1 MLIDDF
7 LPAYDVTEHH
17 YLDIQAS
24 VEKLYA
30 AAHELD
36 LSRSRLLRGL
46 FLLRGLP
53 AFLFSHRRS
62 QAGLGLNLAGLHRS
76 GFILLGEI
84 PQQEIVLGLV
94 GKFWTPSGGI
104 QRLDAAGFQNFTTSG
119 FAKAVWNFSLERR
132 TAAAIRLHTET
143 RVLCL
148 DAASRRRFRFYWL
161 FIRPFSGLVRMEI
174 LRTLKHNA
182 ENLSNGNR
190 MTAK

>member
-1 MLIDDF
+1 MLIDEY

-17 YLDIQAS
+17 YLDIQAP
-24 VEKLYA
+24 VEKIYA

-36 LSRSRLLRGL
+36 MSPSRWIRGL

-53 AFLFSHRRS
+53 AFLFSRRHS

-76 GFILLGEI
+76 GFIFLGEI
-84 PQQEIVLGLV
+84 PQQEIVLGLI

-104 QRLDAAGFQNFTTSG
+104 QRLNAAGFQNFTTSG
-119 FAKAVWNFSLERR
+119 FAKAVWNFSLEFR
-132 TAAAIRLHTET
+132 TADVTRLHTET

-148 DAASRRRFRFYWL
+148 DAASRKRFRFYWL

-174 LRTLKHNA
+174 LRALKRSA
-182 ENLSNGNR
+182 ENF
-190 MTAK
+190 